1 MTANAAS
8 MSRRTSAA
16 YASRRAD
23 NVRSAHAPSI
33 VSGTTFCTSRTVFP
47 EGPQGK
53 HDLLRSYVC
62 NGSEVRM
69 QYAVV
74 LSVDNGGEDPDEGR
88 RGLREEL
95 APAIRQLPGVVSA
108 LFMTAYERGAGVAVV
123 VFETREQAEQ
133 LAAGFT
139 LGAEIRS
146 GVRVTASGVFEVS
159 ASA

>member
-33 VSGTTFCTSRTVFP
+33 VSGTAFCTSRTVFP

-74 LSVDNGGEDPDEGR
+74 VSVDNGGEIPTRDAAACGR
-88 RGLREEL
+88 NLHPRYDNYR
-95 APAIRQLPGVVSA
+95 A
-108 LFMTAYERGAGVAVV
+108 LSR
-123 VFETREQAEQ
+123 
-133 LAAGFT
+133 
-139 LGAEIRS
+139 RS
-146 GVRVTASGVFEVS
+146 S
-159 ASA
+159 